1 MIFLACAG
9 AIIASLYMLLTQ
21 GLTVLNARRTGV
33 LVSKS
38 YGKAKIERAVET
50 ERFEKLLQG
59 RVKALGMPALIL
71 VSAICVLAWQI
82 FAMMIALR
90 AP

>member
-38 YGKAKIERAVET
+38 YGKAKVERSIDA
-50 ERFEKLLQG
+50 ERFGKLLQG
-59 RVKALGMPALIL
+59 RVKALGGPALIL
-71 VSAICVLAWQI
+71 IGAIGVLGWQI
-82 FAMMIALR
+82 LSMTLLG
-90 AP
+90 

>member
-38 YGKAKIERAVET
+38 YGKAKIERAVDA

-71 VSAICVLAWQI
+71 ISAICVLGWQI
-82 FAMMIALR
+82 FAMMSVLG

>member
-38 YGKAKIERAVET
+38 YGKAKVERSIDA
-50 ERFEKLLQG
+50 ERFDKLLQG
-59 RVKALGMPALIL
+59 RVKALGGPALIL
-71 VSAICVLAWQI
+71 IGAIGVLGWQI
-82 FAMMIALR
+82 LSMTLLG
-90 AP
+90 

>member
-38 YGKAKIERAVET
+38 YGKAKVERAVDAT
-50 ERFEKLLQG
+50 RFDKLLQG
-59 RVKALGMPALIL
+59 RVKALGGPALIL

-82 FAMMIALR
+82 FSMAVVG
-90 AP
+90 

>member
-38 YGKAKIERAVET
+38 YGKAKIERAVDA
-50 ERFEKLLQG
+50 ERFDNLLKG
-59 RVKALGMPALIL
+59 RVKALVGPALIL
-71 VSAICVLAWQI
+71 ISAICVLGWQI
-82 FAMMIALR
+82 FSMILMG
-90 AP
+90 

>member
-21 GLTVLNARRTGV
+21 GLAVLNARRTGV

-38 YGKAKIERAVET
+38 YGKAKIERAADEV
-50 ERFEKLLQG
+50 RFQRLLDG
-59 RVKALGMPALIL
+59 RVKALGGPALVL
-71 VSAICVLAWQI
+71 LGAIALLAWQV
-82 FAMMIALR
+82 LELVVSTR
-90 AP
+90 AS

>member
-1 MIFLACAG
+1 MIFFACAG

-38 YGKAKIERAVET
+38 YGKAKIERAVDA
-50 ERFEKLLQG
+50 ERFDKLLAG
-59 RVKALGMPALIL
+59 RVKGLGMPALIL
-71 VSAICVLAWQI
+71 VSALCVLGWQI
-82 FAMMIALR
+82 LAMVLVSR

>member
-21 GLTVLNARRTGV
+21 GLTVLKARRTGV

-38 YGKAKIERAVET
+38 YGKAKIERAVDA
-50 ERFEKLLQG
+50 ERFDKLLRG
-59 RVKALGMPALIL
+59 RTKALGGPVLIL
-71 VSAICVLAWQI
+71 LGAIGLLAYQILAMVLTA
-82 FAMMIALR
+82 
-90 AP
+90 

>member
-21 GLTVLNARRTGV
+21 GLTVLNARRTGT

-38 YGKAKIERAVET
+38 YGKAKIERTVDA
-50 ERFEKLLQG
+50 ER
-59 RVKALGMPALIL
+59 A
-71 VSAICVLAWQI
+71 STSCC
-82 FAMMIALR
+82 R
-90 AP
+90 AA

>member
-1 MIFLACAG
+1 MIFFACAG
-9 AIIASLYMLLTQ
+9 AIIASLYMLLSQ

-33 LVSKS
+33 LISKS
-38 YGKAKIERAVET
+38 YGKAKVERAVDA
-50 ERFEKLLQG
+50 ERFDKLLKG

-71 VSAICVLAWQI
+71 VGAVCVLAWQI
-82 FAMMIALR
+82 FAMMITLA

>member
-1 MIFLACAG
+1 MIFVACVG

-33 LVSKS
+33 LISKS
-38 YGKAKIERAVET
+38 YGKAKIERAVDAT
-50 ERFEKLLQG
+50 RFDKLLQG

-71 VSAICVLAWQI
+71 VSAICVLGWQI
-82 FAMMIALR
+82 FSLILMG
-90 AP
+90 

>member
-21 GLTVLNARRTGV
+21 GLTVLKARRTGV

-38 YGKAKIERAVET
+38 YGKAKIERAVDA
-50 ERFEKLLQG
+50 ERFDKLLRG
-59 RVKALGMPALIL
+59 RTKALGGPALIL
-71 VSAICVLAWQI
+71 LGAIGLLAYQILAMVLTA
-82 FAMMIALR
+82 
-90 AP
+90 

>member
-1 MIFLACAG
+1 MIFFACAG
-9 AIIASLYMLLTQ
+9 AIIASLYMLLSQ

-33 LVSKS
+33 LIGKS
-38 YGKAKIERAVET
+38 YGKARIERAVDA
-50 ERFEKLLQG
+50 ERFDKLLKG

-82 FAMMIALR
+82 FAMMITLS

>member
-38 YGKAKIERAVET
+38 YGKARIERAVEA
-50 ERFEKLLQG
+50 ERFEKLLKG

-71 VSAICVLAWQI
+71 VSAVCVLGWQVL
-82 FAMMIALR
+82 AMTIALK

>member
-38 YGKAKIERAVET
+38 YGKAKIERTIDA
-50 ERFEKLLQG
+50 ERFDKLLQG
-59 RVKALGMPALIL
+59 RVKALGGPVLIL
-71 VSAICVLAWQI
+71 VGALCVLGWQI
-82 FAMMIALR
+82 LSMTVLG
-90 AP
+90 

>member
-1 MIFLACAG
+1 MIFFACAG

-38 YGKAKIERAVET
+38 YGKAKVERAIDA

-59 RVKALGMPALIL
+59 RVKALSGPALIL
-71 VSAICVLAWQI
+71 IGAICLLAWQI
-82 FAMMIALR
+82 LSMTVLG
-90 AP
+90 

>member
-38 YGKAKIERAVET
+38 YGKAKIERAVDAEF
-50 ERFEKLLQG
+50 RQAAG
-59 RVKALGMPALIL
+59 AGSRPWACRP
-71 VSAICVLAWQI
+71 
-82 FAMMIALR
+82 
-90 AP
+90 

>member
-9 AIIASLYMLLTQ
+9 AIIASLYMLLSQ

-33 LVSKS
+33 LISKS
-38 YGKAKIERAVET
+38 YGKAKVERAVDA
-50 ERFEKLLQG
+50 ERFDKLLKG

-82 FAMMIALR
+82 FVMMITLA

>member
-21 GLTVLNARRTGV
+21 GLTVLNARRTGM
-33 LVSKS
+33 LISKS
-38 YGKAKIERAVET
+38 YGKAKIDRAVDA
-50 ERFEKLLQG
+50 ERFDKLLQG

-71 VSAICVLAWQI
+71 VSGICVLGWQI
-82 FAMMIALR
+82 FMMVLTRPAS
-90 AP
+90 

>member
-1 MIFLACAG
+1 MIFFACAG
-9 AIIASLYMLLTQ
+9 AIIASLYMLLSQ

-33 LVSKS
+33 LISKS
-38 YGKAKIERAVET
+38 YGKARIERAVDA
-50 ERFEKLLQG
+50 ERFDKLLKG

-82 FAMMIALR
+82 FAMMITLS